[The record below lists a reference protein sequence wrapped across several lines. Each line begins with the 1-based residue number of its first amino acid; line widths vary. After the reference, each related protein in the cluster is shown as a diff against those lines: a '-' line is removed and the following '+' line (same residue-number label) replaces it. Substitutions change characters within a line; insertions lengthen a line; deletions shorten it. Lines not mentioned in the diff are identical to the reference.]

1 MQYGF
6 KYERVSDMNKAPFSR
21 EKAIQAVNVSQMIEG
36 YKPTTDKKVKKQVR
50 ELIKVSQLSTASE
63 Q

>member
-1 MQYGF
+1 
-6 KYERVSDMNKAPFSR
+6 MNKPPFSR
-21 EKAIQAVNVSQMIEG
+21 KKAIQAVYVSQMIEG

-50 ELIKVSQLSTASE
+50 EIIKASQLFTPSE

>member
-1 MQYGF
+1 
-6 KYERVSDMNKAPFSR
+6 MNKTPFSR

>member
-1 MQYGF
+1 
-6 KYERVSDMNKAPFSR
+6 MNKPPFSR

-50 ELIKVSQLSTASE
+50 KIIRAIQLSTASE
-63 Q
+63 R